1 MAHKKSRK
9 RHRLNPRVK
18 SWLIT
23 AIVLLLL
30 YPVSFGPA
38 CWISSR
44 AQPSGEVVSAVYRPV
59 ISSWRGASPE
69 VRDPVTKFV
78 IWGIPGGRINYRGD
92 AIDFQ

>member
-1 MAHKKSRK
+1 MAHKKPRK
-9 RHRLNPRVK
+9 NRRLNPRVK
-18 SWLIT
+18 SWLIR
-23 AIVLLLL
+23 AGVLLLL

-59 ISSWRGASPE
+59 IRAWREASPE
-69 VRDPVTKFV
+69 VRDPVTRCV
-78 IWGIPGGRINYRGD
+78 VWGVPGGRINYRGD